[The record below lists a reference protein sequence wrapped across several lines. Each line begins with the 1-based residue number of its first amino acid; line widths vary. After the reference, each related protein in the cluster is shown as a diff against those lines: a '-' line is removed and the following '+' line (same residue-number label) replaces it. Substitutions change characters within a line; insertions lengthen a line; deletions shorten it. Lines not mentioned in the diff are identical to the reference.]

1 MSRLPLYSVMRL
13 DEEAPIV
20 RTEGVRM
27 KRMLLVCA
35 LVGTMLVPA
44 ALAADP
50 VPADFKN
57 AAKYCQALRTAKG
70 VEAFRTQWGTAS
82 HPNKMNAFGKCV
94 SATNKA
100 KAKGAKEDDDE
111 KGEDTDG
118 SKATAAC
125 KKKQSEDATKFAQ
138 DYKNFGQCVKTGKAK
153 S

>member
-1 MSRLPLYSVMRL
+1 
-13 DEEAPIV
+13 
-20 RTEGVRM
+20 M

-35 LVGTMLVPA
+35 LVGTILVPA

-50 VPADFKN
+50 VPADYKN

-70 VEAFRTQWGTAS
+70 VETFRTQWGTAA

-100 KAKGAKEDDDE
+100 KAKAAKEDDE
-111 KGEDTDG
+111 KAEDADG
-118 SKATAAC
+118 AKATVAC
-125 KKKQSEDATKFAQ
+125 KKQQSENATKFAQ
-138 DYKNFGQCVKTGKAK
+138 DYKNFGQCVKTEKAA

>member
-1 MSRLPLYSVMRL
+1 
-13 DEEAPIV
+13 
-20 RTEGVRM
+20 M

-35 LVGTMLVPA
+35 LVGAMLVPA

-70 VEAFRTQWGTAS
+70 VEVFRAQWGTN
-82 HPNKMNAFGKCV
+82 PNKMNAFGKCV

-100 KAKGAKEDDDE
+100 KAKKADDE
-111 KGEDTDG
+111 KANDDEKNEDAAE

-125 KKKQSEDATKFAQ
+125 KKQQAESAAKFAQ
-138 DYKNFGQCVKTGKAK
+138 DYKNFGQCVKAQNGD
-153 S
+153 